1 MMLDKI
7 TTHTTDA
14 QARLLNQYS
23 DKLKILSLFKI
34 FGDMVQDA
42 ENYFYNSFGFYNID
56 IAEGLWLDVLGAT
69 VGQNREVFSI
79 GVGDTAFLLDTSYL
93 DSATEVL
100 DGVTSRLD
108 DIQYRRYIYATIFKN
123 FVRNKN
129 VEEIY
134 KLIDR
139 IIEPELIN
147 INEYTAK
154 VSITVDLGGDTQK
167 YRIINSLI
175 ANNPNWV
182 GVPAGVQIEWSLVD
196 YK

>member
-7 TTHTTDA
+7 TTHTVDA
-14 QARLLNQYS
+14 KARLLNQYS
-23 DKLKILSLFKI
+23 DKQKILSLFKI

-79 GVGDTAFLLDTSYL
+79 GVGETAFILDTSYL
-93 DSATEVL
+93 DSETEVL

-108 DIQYRRYIYATIFKN
+108 DVQYRRYIYATIFKN
-123 FVRNKN
+123 FIRNKN
-129 VEEIY
+129 IEEIY

-139 IIEPELIN
+139 IIAPKTIS
-147 INEYTAK
+147 IVEYTAK
-154 VSITVDLGGDTQK
+154 VVITLDLDGDTQK
-167 YRIINSLI
+167 YRIVNSLI

-182 GVPAGVQIEWSLVD
+182 GVPVGVAIEWSIANF
-196 YK
+196 K